1 MNHPGCDVWPFATR
15 HSRRAGAAVPT
26 RDTARLLRRGTRTLF
41 LALVAPLTL
50 LSACHKPADIAPA
63 ARPVVAVAVQPDGA
77 PVMASLPGEVQSR
90 YSTPLSFRIGGKI
103 VERRVRLGDT
113 VKAGQTVAQL
123 DPADVQKNAASA
135 AAQLEAAQHRLVYAK
150 QQLDRD
156 RAQAREQLIAPAQLE
171 QTEDA
176 YTSAAAQRDQAAQQA
191 ALARDQL
198 RYATL
203 HADHDGV
210 ITAEQADTGQ
220 NVAAGQAV
228 YTLAWT
234 GDIDVVCDVPENA
247 VGGLAAGRAA
257 QVTLPAL
264 PGRVFAARVRE
275 VSPAADPQSRTYR
288 VKLTL
293 DHAGADVR
301 LGMTANVVFASANGM
316 TGAEASQSPQASQA
330 GQPTPLAP
338 SSGPT
343 FTLPA
348 TALFH
353 DGNAPAVWVVRMN
366 SPAGQAASAANT
378 ANAANA
384 ANAGAAADTGTLE
397 LRRVTVARYGER
409 TIAVTQGLASGE
421 RVVLQGVHT
430 VAAGEQVRPVAPL
443 HPEDFAS

>member
-1 MNHPGCDVWPFATR
+1 MNHPGCDVWPFAAR
-15 HSRRAGAAVPT
+15 RSRRPVASAWSD
-26 RDTARLLRRGTRTLF
+26 DTARPLRLGVRALLLTSVAL
-41 LALVAPLTL
+41 LA
-50 LSACHKPADIAPA
+50 ACHKPAEVAPA

-90 YSTPLSFRIGGKI
+90 YSTPLSFRIGGKL

-113 VKAGQTVAQL
+113 VKAGQIVAQL
-123 DPADVQKNAASA
+123 DPGDVQKNAASA

-176 YTSAAAQRDQAAQQA
+176 YASAAAQRDQAAQQA

-203 HADHDGV
+203 QADHDGV

-220 NVAAGQAV
+220 NVVAGQAV

-264 PGRVFAARVRE
+264 PARVFAARVRE

-293 DHAGADVR
+293 DHAGTDVR

-316 TGAEASQSPQASQA
+316 TGAQA
-330 GQPTPLAP
+330 GQSPLTQT
-338 SSGPT
+338 SGPT

-366 SPAGQAASAANT
+366 DHAGQAASAANT
-378 ANAANA
+378 ASVANPADAGTAA
-384 ANAGAAADTGTLE
+384 GTGTLE

>member
-1 MNHPGCDVWPFATR
+1 M
-15 HSRRAGAAVPT
+15 
-26 RDTARLLRRGTRTLF
+26 LRRGTRTLF
-41 LALVAPLTL
+41 LALVAPLAL
-50 LSACHKPADIAPA
+50 LSACHKPADVAPA

-264 PGRVFAARVRE
+264 PGSVFTARVRE

-316 TGAEASQSPQASQA
+316 TGAEVSQVPPSSQATQA
-330 GQPTPLAP
+330 GQSTPLAP

-366 SPAGQAASAANT
+366 SPAGQAASAAKT
-378 ANAANA
+378 ANA